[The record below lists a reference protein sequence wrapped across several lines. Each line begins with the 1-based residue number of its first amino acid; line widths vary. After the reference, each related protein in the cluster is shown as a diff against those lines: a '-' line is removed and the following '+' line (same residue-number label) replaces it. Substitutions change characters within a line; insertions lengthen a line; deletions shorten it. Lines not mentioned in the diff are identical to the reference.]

1 MTIYFAD
8 MENSR
13 AAHESV
19 KPHKPRIHQQIMDT
33 IFTYKSLDLTAEDIA
48 ILNGMHPSQIFKRMS
63 ELEDAGKIKKD
74 GSKVG
79 RTGRKQTIWRAV

>member
-13 AAHESV
+13 EAHESI

-48 ILNGMHPSQIFKRMS
+48 ILNNMHPSQIFKRMS
-63 ELEDAGKIKKD
+63 ELEDAGKIKRD